1 LVYLCAKKNCVASH
15 NQKEEIIISPIR
27 FGKPQAAIIL
37 IAVFIAVLV
46 QSSPLLAAN
55 SLFASLEKR
64 LIDDGVNADLV
75 RAVYR
80 NPAVKLVTGTM
91 AGNITRSEKTLN
103 YQQFLTDATVAKA
116 RHYLNKH
123 RRVLENAYRQFGVPT
138 SIITA
143 ILMVETRLGT
153 YTGKHLTV
161 NVLST
166 MAVANDPK
174 VQKQIFSNLITD
186 RNDKE
191 SHKNA
196 MKRLQARA
204 GRGYRELKACLEY
217 VHTNGKDPFT
227 LRGSSEGAIG
237 ICQFLPSNISQYG
250 RDGNG
255 DGIVD
260 LDNHADAIASAASYL
275 HAHHWKKAKTE
286 KEKKKVLMRYNHSVY
301 YVDTV
306 YALALRLRWPGQ

>member
-1 LVYLCAKKNCVASH
+1 MHNKKE
-15 NQKEEIIISPIR
+15 KTIISLIPAR
-27 FGKPQAAIIL
+27 FGKLQATIS
-37 IAVFIAVLV
+37 FIALFMAVV
-46 QSSPLLAAN
+46 AHVSPLVAADQ
-55 SLFASLEKR
+55 LFQSLEKR
-64 LIDDGVNADLV
+64 LIKDGVNADLV
-75 RAVYR
+75 HAIYR
-80 NPAVKLVTGTM
+80 NPVVKLETGIM

-116 RHYLNKH
+116 KQYLIEHH
-123 RRVLENAYRQFGVPT
+123 RALENAYRQFGVPS

-166 MAVANDPK
+166 MAVASDPQVQRQIYSK
-174 VQKQIFSNLITD
+174 VIPD
-186 RNDKE
+186 PADKE
-191 SHKNA
+191 SHRKA
-196 MKRLQARA
+196 MKRLQTRA
-204 GRGYRELKACLEY
+204 ARGYRELKAYLEY

-227 LRGSSEGAIG
+227 LKGSSEGAIG

-250 RDGNG
+250 HDANG

-260 LDNHADAIASAASYL
+260 LSNHDDAIASAASFL

-286 KEKKKVLMRYNHSVY
+286 KEKKKVLLRYNHSVY
-301 YVDTV
+301 YVDTI
-306 YALALRLRWPGQ
+306 YALALRLRAPK